1 MYRKSVYFLVIA
13 VATILVI
20 GIVMLFSIS
29 AYAHDAHGDPFS
41 FVKRQAMWLGLGVVG
56 CIAGSL
62 VDYHFW
68 RKTCWIWF
76 GISAVLLALCFVP
89 HIGMRINGS
98 YRWVGHGGLRFQP
111 SDLAKLATVAFL
123 AWWFSKYE
131 QESGQ
136 FVKGFICPILIVS
149 FLMCLI
155 MRETDMGT
163 TALLGGTMLIVM
175 FVAGTGLTYLAPLPV
190 VGIIGIIYLGS
201 HMKGR
206 SERMLAF
213 LDPEKYK
220 DGAGLQP
227 WNALIAFGSG
237 GVEGLGLGNSRQK
250 MQYLPFAHTDFIF
263 PMIGE
268 ELGLRFTLLVVFCY
282 FIIIVCG
289 TMISMQARDR
299 FGMLFGF
306 GIVSMI
312 ALQAA
317 LNIGVTT
324 ALLPNKGIA
333 LPFISYGG
341 SNLVFCLV
349 CIGILINI
357 YRQGIMEK
365 PADKTT
371 TRLRARVTPRI

>member
-41 FVKRQAMWLGLGVVG
+41 FVKRQAMWMGLGVAG

-62 VDYHFW
+62 IDYHFW
-68 RKTCWIWF
+68 RRTCWIWF
-76 GISAVLLALCFVP
+76 GISAVLLVLCFVP
-89 HIGMRINGS
+89 HIGMKINGS

-111 SDLAKLATVAFL
+111 SDLAKLATIAFL

-175 FVAGTGLTYLAPLPV
+175 FVAGTGLTYLAPLPI
-190 VGIIGIIYLGS
+190 VGLIGIIYLGS

-341 SNLVFCLV
+341 SNLMFCLV

-357 YRQGIMEK
+357 YRQGISEK

-371 TRLRARVTPRI
+371 TKLRARVTPRI